1 VRLSVTVAGIKGIVL
16 ACGDWG
22 ARESVRTRPGPE
34 GSNRTTCICDAL
46 PVAVFNERSSV
57 SYLVLARKYRPDGF
71 ASVSGQEH
79 VTRTLANAIRRD
91 RVVHAYLFTGPR
103 GVGKTSVARI
113 LSKVINCQK
122 EGATEPCLECSSCK
136 EIGSGTSLSVREI
149 DGASHNS
156 VDNVRDLIDS
166 FKSLPPP
173 GYRFKVYII
182 DEVHMLSVSAFNAL
196 LKSLEEPPPNTVFIL
211 ATTEVHKIP
220 ETVISRCQR
229 HDFRALSASTIEA
242 RLREVCHKEG
252 IEADNESLKVVARL
266 ADGSMRD
273 AQTLLDRVISFCA
286 GPIRAE
292 ETSIALGTV
301 ERRALSDLAQ
311 VIVQRDVEG
320 VLRITGELFSTGIDP
335 TTLLKEFV
343 NFWREVFVAK
353 LGGEARLSAIGVGG
367 DTVVELTR
375 LVSSLEPID
384 VQDLWDFAREGADRC
399 LRSAYPRHGFEAL
412 VVRMA
417 TRQPVTEIGE
427 VLGKLISGGAKEPV
441 RPRAAGAPATAA
453 ARVSSAVVGTV
464 APEPQRP
471 AAPSPANAT
480 AAPVGA
486 GNWEELLRYLADS
499 SAKVLLENLKRLKVT
514 RFEMGFIEATGPEFT
529 VNSLLREKDRL
540 SELCNSFA
548 QQRGTQVAR
557 GWRFNFSKGAG
568 AFDPEVEAAQA
579 RSAESSLQT
588 HPALQSLQK
597 VFPGS
602 KVEQVR
608 VKNS

>member
-1 VRLSVTVAGIKGIVL
+1 M
-16 ACGDWG
+16 
-22 ARESVRTRPGPE
+22 
-34 GSNRTTCICDAL
+34 
-46 PVAVFNERSSV
+46 

-122 EGATEPCLECSSCK
+122 DGATEPCLECSSCK
-136 EIGSGTSLSVREI
+136 EIGSGTSLAVREI

-242 RLREVCHKEG
+242 RLREVCLKEG
-252 IEADNESLKVVARL
+252 IEADDESLKVVARL

-273 AQTLLDRVISFCA
+273 AQTLLDRVVSFCA

-292 ETSIALGTV
+292 ETSVALGTV

-311 VIVQRDVEG
+311 VIVQRNVEG

-367 DTVVELTR
+367 DTAVELTR

-427 VLGKLISGGAKEPV
+427 VLGKLVAGGIKEPA
-441 RPRAAGAPATAA
+441 RPRSAASAAPATGTAPPRATAA
-453 ARVSSAVVGTV
+453 LGHVPVSDG
-464 APEPQRP
+464 QRP
-471 AAPSPANAT
+471 AA
-480 AAPVGA
+480 AAAAVRLPGA
-486 GNWEELLRYLADS
+486 AAGSAQLGEWEALLRFVGDS
-499 SAKVLLENLKRLKVT
+499 SAKVLVENLKRLKVV
-514 RFEMGFIEATGPEFT
+514 RFDWGLIEATGPEFT
-529 VNSLLREKDRL
+529 VNSLLREKERL
-540 SELCNSFA
+540 SDLCSSFA
-548 QQRGTQVAR
+548 QQRGAEVAR
-557 GWRFNFSKGAG
+557 GWKFNFSKGAG
-568 AFDPEVEAAQA
+568 SVDPDAAAAKA